1 MLTQLEIFNIFK
13 TIVENKNNEIKYGIQ
28 EDTYTFSPDVE
39 NKVNLIKTEKLN
51 ALLEFLEEE
60 ATIFLENN
68 EDFLDIYNQ
77 IEIFCINNN
86 KKINLI
92 IK

>member
-77 IEIFCINNN
+77 IEFFCINNN

>member
-13 TIVENKNNEIKYGIQ
+13 TIVENKNNEIKYGIH

-39 NKVNLIKTEKLN
+39 NKINLIKAEKLN

-77 IEIFCINNN
+77 IEIFCITNNE
-86 KKINLI
+86 KINLI

>member
-1 MLTQLEIFNIFK
+1 MLNQLEIFNIFK
-13 TIVENKNNEIKYGIQ
+13 TIVENKNNEIKYGVH
-28 EDTYTFSPDVE
+28 EDSYTFSPEVE
-39 NKVNLIKTEKLN
+39 IKLNLIKTEKFN
-51 ALLEFLEEE
+51 ALIEFLEVE

-77 IEIFCINNN
+77 IDFFCISNNE
-86 KKINLI
+86 KINSI